1 VSLYP
6 KATVYAFDLS
16 SSTNYFAY
24 VLYENS
30 VLRRK
35 ACGDAYRGLVL
46 NEGALLEEEL
56 EVLNKSGNQDLVKHG
71 EALAFNLCKRFFG
84 CPFDE
89 FDDQNCT
96 WKSCDCSPP
105 FLYSRGNY
113 FVESSSPVLEIYP
126 EAWKRT

>member
-89 FDDQNCT
+89 FDDQ
-96 WKSCDCSPP
+96 KLHVEIVRLLPA
-105 FLYSRGNY
+105 F
-113 FVESSSPVLEIYP
+113 FVFTRKLFRRI
-126 EAWKRT
+126 